1 MNTKITALIPTFNN
15 ANSIQKTLENI
26 RWVDHILV
34 VDSFSKDDTVNIAKT
49 FGAEVIQHEYINSA
63 TQKNWALQ
71 FINDGW
77 VLQIDTDEFLEEN
90 AERLIRDASANAGS
104 EVNCFRMARKNH
116 VLGKWVRYGGI
127 YPDYQYRLFRKG
139 KAEWRDKEVHSHLI
153 VTGKTEGIETQ
164 ILHYGMPDISKQVK
178 NLDRYTRY
186 ETDELKKKNRSFSW
200 IKWLFYPPLIFL
212 HRYIWL
218 QGFRDGWRGFF
229 LARYAAMYYF
239 ISHSKLKELEELKL
253 GKSPS

>member
-1 MNTKITALIPTFNN
+1 MINKITALIPTFNN
-15 ANSIQKTLENI
+15 ADTIQKTLENI
-26 RWVDHILV
+26 QWVDHILV
-34 VDSFSKDDTVNIAKT
+34 VDSFSKDETASIAKA
-49 FGAEVIQHEYINSA
+49 FGAEVIQQEYANSA

-71 FINDGW
+71 FVNEGW

-90 AERLIRDASANAGS
+90 AEKIIRDALANAGS

-127 YPDYQYRLFRKG
+127 YPDYQYRLFRRG
-139 KAEWRDKEVHSHLI
+139 KAEWRNKEVHSHLI
-153 VTGKTEGIETQ
+153 VEGKTEDIETR
-164 ILHYGMPDISKQVK
+164 ILHYGMPDISKQIK

-186 ETDELKKKNRSFSW
+186 EADELKKRNRRFSW
-200 IKWLFYPPLIFL
+200 IKWLIYPTLVFL

-239 ISHSKLKELEELKL
+239 ISQSKLKELEELGL
-253 GKSPS
+253 DKSPS